1 MITGYEYITEN
12 YRRICHE
19 INEAKA
25 KYRKPGDNVDIMAV
39 TKTVAPEAVN
49 HAVSLGIHLLGENR
63 VQEYESKKT
72 LYDPSAS
79 IHFIGHLQTNKVKYI
94 INDMELIQSV
104 DSMRLACEIDRQAKR
119 VQKVQNVLIE
129 VNIGG
134 EESKSG
140 VSPEGL
146 VELLHEASELENIRI
161 KGLMTIPPSQ
171 DSEKFL
177 YKMQKLYLDILSKN
191 MDNIDMD
198 ILSMGMS
205 GDYAKAVQYGSSL
218 VRIGTALFGARQY
231 F

>member
-104 DSMRLACEIDRQAKR
+104 DSMRLACEIDKQAKR

-129 VNIGG
+129 VNIGD

-146 VELLHEASELENIRI
+146 MELLHEASELENIRI